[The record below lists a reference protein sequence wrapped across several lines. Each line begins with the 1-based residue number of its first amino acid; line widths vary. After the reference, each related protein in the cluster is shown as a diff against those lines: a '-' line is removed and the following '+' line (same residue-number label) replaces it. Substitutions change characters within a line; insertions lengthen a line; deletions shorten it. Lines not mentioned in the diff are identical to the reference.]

1 MIFSILLQSLGG
13 YQGRRG
19 SLAAC
24 GQQGSV
30 GGISGHLDP
39 EIGSFQRAGPGK
51 RRVSGR
57 IGWVADGRGEDVRV
71 ESPQEHSTGGI
82 SLSTPAADRVY
93 SSGEQAGMTVDSDI
107 ADNTPDP
114 EQQKEIEDLIER
126 CMQRCA
132 GGEVLDEEQVI
143 SQHEDLMPELGER
156 LQAMRMILDVGK
168 PGLSDDDETLTIE
181 RIAPDSEVS
190 VLRDAIP
197 GYEILHQL
205 HRGGQ
210 GAVYLAIQ
218 KGTKRKVAV
227 KVMREGPFAGAK
239 DKVRFEREIRI
250 LGALKHPN
258 IATIY
263 ESGVTPYGHYYT
275 MDYVS
280 GLPLDRHISKYKLR
294 VNDILELFVQVCEA
308 VNAAHLKGVVHRDLK
323 PGNILVDE
331 DGKPCVLDFG
341 LARVAAS
348 VVTDDSH
355 PEVMTL
361 TGQFVGSLPWAAPE
375 QAEGKSSHIDT
386 RTDVYSLGVL
396 LYQLLT
402 GTFPYAVVGTPQEI
416 LDNIL
421 HRSPERPSTASKGI
435 NNEVEM
441 IVLKAL
447 SKERE
452 RRYQT
457 AGELARDIGHYLAG
471 EPIEAKRDSTWYVVR
486 KSLRRHRSKA
496 FVATTFTVAV
506 LAAVFA
512 GQWIWSDH
520 GPATGGISSAPKLDL
535 QRASYEIE
543 LNRNINNGVPR
554 SLFEPPSS
562 QAIVDT
568 NATLYRVMS
577 VPPKQL
583 CAIIPNKGMY
593 ELQVVEILYDTL
605 FLRSPY
611 GEYLTNPAIVEGELE
626 WQDDQ
631 RTVTVGIRPD
641 ARWHD
646 GHALTADDIV
656 FSWHVLEKLGKTGEL
671 IASMTARGSDLVVQ
685 FLEEVAVPEKNL
697 NFDLIPKHIYE
708 SVDLEQD
715 KAALLRELESL
726 TPQNEALI
734 GNGPYRLLK
743 STEAEIVLERWPAY
757 PGASPHFRTVNIRI
771 EDDPDERLDLFLNG
785 TVDELSPTDAQYSRF
800 RDMMDPQLGG
810 VGYPVSFVRNQFNVV
825 LWNIRKRPELFGDP
839 RVRQALAHAFNLRQ
853 AMRSASL
860 DPQDHLASIFT
871 PKSWVYEVVEE
882 QIIYS
887 PEKARTLLDEAG
899 WHDQDGVLVRRSEP
913 GEVTRFRFSLAVL
926 QSSETSVKMM
936 TALTRDLGSIG
947 IEAELQL
954 VDRDEWWIGLRD
966 ANFDA
971 TITGFSLSIEP
982 DLDRGLWHSA
992 DAAAKPGSPV
1002 SFGYGNSE
1010 VDNIFDLAARELDS
1024 GQRRELYLQVQEL
1037 VYADQPVLFLYCR
1050 STKWLLS
1057 RRLRGV
1063 EFGMDGPFRF
1073 HPGVRA
1079 WWTPK

>member
-1 MIFSILLQSLGG
+1 
-13 YQGRRG
+13 
-19 SLAAC
+19 
-24 GQQGSV
+24 
-30 GGISGHLDP
+30 
-39 EIGSFQRAGPGK
+39 
-51 RRVSGR
+51 
-57 IGWVADGRGEDVRV
+57 
-71 ESPQEHSTGGI
+71 
-82 SLSTPAADRVY
+82 
-93 SSGEQAGMTVDSDI
+93 MTVDSDI

-250 LGALKHPN
+250 LGALKHPH
-258 IATIY
+258 IATIH

-275 MDYVS
+275 MDYIS
-280 GLPLDRHISKYKLR
+280 GLPLDRHISKHKLG
-294 VNDILELFVQVCEA
+294 VNDILELFRQVCEA

-331 DGKPCVLDFG
+331 EGKPCVLDFG

-375 QAEGKSSHIDT
+375 QAEGKPSQIDT

-402 GTFPYAVVGTPQEI
+402 GNFPYAVVGTPQEI

-421 HRSPERPSTASKGI
+421 HTSPERPSTASRGI

-486 KSLRRHRSKA
+486 KSLGRHRSKA

-512 GQWIWSDH
+512 GQWIWPDH
-520 GPATGGISSAPKLDL
+520 GSAPAGITANPKLDL

-562 QAIVDT
+562 PAIVDT
-568 NATLYRVMS
+568 DATLYRVMS
-577 VPPKQL
+577 APAKQL
-583 CAIIPNKGMY
+583 CAIIRNKTEQ
-593 ELQVVEILYDTL
+593 ELQVVELLYDSL

-611 GEYLTNPAIVEGELE
+611 GEYLPNPAIIEGELQ
-626 WQDDQ
+626 WGDDQ
-631 RTVTVGIRPD
+631 RTLTVGIRPD

-646 GHALTADDIV
+646 GHALTADDVV
-656 FSWHVLEKLGKTGEL
+656 FSWHVLEKLGRTGEL
-671 IASMTARGSDLVVQ
+671 IGSMTTEGSDLLVQ
-685 FLEEVAVPEKNL
+685 FLDYIAVPEKNL

-708 SVDLEQD
+708 TVDFEQD
-715 KAALLRELESL
+715 EAALQQELESL
-726 TPQNEALI
+726 THQSGMLV
-734 GNGPYRLLK
+734 GNGPYKLRK
-743 STEAEIVLERWPAY
+743 ATGTEIVLERWPEY
-757 PGASPHFRTVNIRI
+757 PGASPHFHTVNIRI

-785 TVDELSPTDAQYSRF
+785 TIDELPPTDVQYSRF
-800 RDMMDPQLGG
+800 RDMMDLQLAE
-810 VGYPVSFVRNQFNVV
+810 VGYPVSFSRNRYNVV
-825 LWNIRKRPELFGDP
+825 LWNIQKRPELFGDR
-839 RVRQALAHAFNLRQ
+839 RVRQALAYAFDLRK
-853 AMRSASL
+853 AMKAAGL
-860 DPQDHLASIFT
+860 DPQYRLAGIFT
-871 PKSWVYEVVEE
+871 PRSWAYGIVSN
-882 QIIYS
+882 QIS
-887 PEKARTLLDEAG
+887 FSTDRAAQLLEEAG
-899 WHDQDGVLVRRSEP
+899 WVDNNGVRAKDLESGGSMP
-913 GEVTRFRFSLAVL
+913 FQFSLAVL
-926 QSSETSVKMM
+926 QSSQTSVKMM
-936 TALTRDLGSIG
+936 TALARDLASVG
-947 IEAELQL
+947 IKAELQF

-971 TITGFSLSIEP
+971 TITGFSLGIEP

-992 DAAAKPGSPV
+992 DAADKPGSPV
-1002 SFGYGNSE
+1002 AFGYGNSD
-1010 VDNIFDLAARELDS
+1010 VDELFDSAARELDS
-1024 GQRRELYLQVQEL
+1024 ERRRELYLQVQEL
-1037 VYADQPVLFLYCR
+1037 VYADQPVLFLYNR

-1057 RRLRGV
+1057 RRLHGV
-1063 EFGMDGPFRF
+1063 EFGMRGPFRF